1 MGAPEVV
8 FGEVAFGV
16 EVVSTPEERSV
27 GLSGRESLTTQTGM
41 LFAWESGRAGSF
53 WMRGMLFPLDFVWI
67 STDCT
72 VVDVTADVPIPGP
85 GEPDVELT
93 RYSSSES
100 AAYGFEINA
109 GEAATYGV
117 TPGVEVRFE
126 GAGIDDLC

>member
-1 MGAPEVV
+1 
-8 FGEVAFGV
+8 
-16 EVVSTPEERSV
+16 
-27 GLSGRESLTTQTGM
+27 
-41 LFAWESGRAGSF
+41 
-53 WMRGMLFPLDFVWI
+53 MRGMLFPLDFVWI